1 MYANLAVLAAIVL
14 VYGAVSGRLERSPVS
29 GALVFMGVGFLL
41 GPGVLGVLD
50 FGIGAVEI
58 RLLAELT
65 LALVL
70 FVEAADANLDVLKKS
85 FRIPLRLLTI
95 GLPLSIAL
103 GFALGVPIF
112 PDLTLLEVALLA
124 TMLAPTDAALGK
136 AVVKNPNVPPSVREG
151 LKVESGLNDGVC
163 VPVLFAFLA
172 VATGSASSEEGTVGL
187 GLALFAREIGIG
199 AVVGVVFGL
208 GASKTLG
215 PLSRREGWIGDSWL
229 PMMVPALA
237 LLCFAT
243 AQALHGSGLIA
254 AFVGGITVALLR
266 PPRLHD
272 WLRAAESIGDTLSLL
287 IWIAF
292 GAVVID
298 HALPKFGWDHVLYAV
313 LSLTAI
319 RMLPMFLSLT
329 GLPLGTDGKLFVSW
343 FGPRGLVSIIF
354 VIIVLDAG
362 TPGGE
367 SLAMTVVCT
376 VVLSIIAH
384 GLSAVPLAR
393 IYGARAT
400 GRAHGLAQ
408 ERAPDQAGHAGSV

>member
-1 MYANLAVLAAIVL
+1 MYANLAILAAIVL

-41 GPGVLGVLD
+41 GPGALGVLNLSV
-50 FGIGAVEI
+50 GTGEL

-70 FVEAADANLDVLKKS
+70 FAEAADANLGVLEQS
-85 FRIPLRLLTI
+85 FRIPVRLLAI

-103 GFALGVPIF
+103 GFALGVSIF

-136 AVVKNPNVPPSVREG
+136 AVVTNPNVPPSVREG
-151 LKVESGLNDGVC
+151 LKVESGLNDGIC

-172 VATGSASSEEGTVGL
+172 VATGSASSEESTVGL
-187 GLALFAREIGIG
+187 GLGLFAREIGIG
-199 AVVGVVFGL
+199 AVVGVIFSL
-208 GASKTLG
+208 AACKTLG
-215 PLSRREGWIGDSWL
+215 PLSRRPRWIGDTWL

-243 AQALHGSGLIA
+243 AQTLHGSGLIA
-254 AFVGGITVALLR
+254 AFVGGITMAVLR
-266 PPRLHD
+266 PPKKHD
-272 WLRAAESIGDTLSLL
+272 WLRAAESTGDVLSLL
-287 IWIAF
+287 TWVAF

-298 HALPKFGWDHVLYAV
+298 QALPKLGWDHVLYAA
-313 LSLTAI
+313 LSLTVI
-319 RMLPMFLSLT
+319 RMVPMFLSLT
-329 GLPLGTDGKLFVSW
+329 GLPLGTDSKLFVSW
-343 FGPRGLVSIIF
+343 FGPRGLVSIVF
-354 VIIVLDAG
+354 VIIVLNAG
-362 TPGGE
+362 VPGGD

-376 VVLSIIAH
+376 VILSILAH

-393 IYGARAT
+393 IYGAR
-400 GRAHGLAQ
+400 LAKDAAIDPTL
-408 ERAPDQAGHAGSV
+408 EDQS

>member
-1 MYANLAVLAAIVL
+1 LYANLAVLAAIVL

-41 GPGVLGVLD
+41 GPGALGVLNLSV
-50 FGIGAVEI
+50 GAGEL

-70 FVEAADANLDVLKKS
+70 FVEAADANLNVLEQS
-85 FRIPLRLLTI
+85 FRIPVRLLAI
-95 GLPLSIAL
+95 GLPLCIAL
-103 GFALGVPIF
+103 GFAIGVSIF
-112 PDLTLLEVALLA
+112 PGLTLLEVALLA

-136 AVVKNPNVPPSVREG
+136 SVVTNPNVPPSIREG
-151 LKVESGLNDGVC
+151 LKVEAGLNDGIC

-172 VATGSASSEEGTVGL
+172 VATGSASSEESTIGL
-187 GLALFAREIGIG
+187 GLGLFAREIGIG
-199 AVVGVVFGL
+199 AVVGVVLSF

-215 PLSRREGWIGDSWL
+215 PLSRQEGWVGDTWL
-229 PMMVPALA
+229 PMIVPALA

-254 AFVGGITVALLR
+254 AFMGGITVAVLR
-266 PPRLHD
+266 PPRKHD

-287 IWIAF
+287 TWVAF

-298 HALPKFGWDHVLYAV
+298 QALPKFGWDHVLYAV
-313 LSLTAI
+313 LSLTVI
-319 RMLPMFLSLT
+319 RMLPMFLSLA
-329 GLPLGTDGKLFVSW
+329 GLPLGTDGKLFVGW
-343 FGPRGLVSIIF
+343 FGPRGLVSIVF
-354 VIIVLDAG
+354 VIIVLNAG

-393 IYGARAT
+393 IYGARVDKHT
-400 GRAHGLAQ
+400 TVDPKVQDH
-408 ERAPDQAGHAGSV
+408 S

>member
-1 MYANLAVLAAIVL
+1 MEMTVYANLAVLAAIVL

-29 GALVFMGVGFLL
+29 GALVFMGIGYLL

-50 FGIGAVEI
+50 LSVGTGGF
-58 RLLAELT
+58 RLVAELT
-65 LALVL
+65 LALIL
-70 FVEAADANLDVLKKS
+70 FVEAADANVDVLEKS
-85 FRIPLRLLTI
+85 FRIPGRLLAI

-112 PDLTLLEVALLA
+112 PNLTLLEVALLA

-136 AVVKNPNVPPSVREG
+136 SVVTNPNVPPSIREG
-151 LKVESGLNDGVC
+151 LKVESGLNDGIC

-172 VATGSASSEEGTVGL
+172 IATGSASSEESTIGL
-187 GLALFAREIGIG
+187 GLGLFAREIGIG
-199 AVVGVVFGL
+199 AIVGAVLSFA
-208 GASKTLG
+208 ASKTLG
-215 PLSRREGWIGDSWL
+215 PLSRREGWVGDTWL

-266 PPRLHD
+266 PPRKHD

-287 IWIAF
+287 TWVAF
-292 GAVVID
+292 GAMVINQ
-298 HALPKFGWDHVLYAV
+298 ALPKLGWDHVLYAA
-313 LSLTAI
+313 LSLTVI

-343 FGPRGLVSIIF
+343 FGPRGLVSVVF
-354 VIIVLDAG
+354 VIIVLDRG
-362 TPGGE
+362 VPGGD

-376 VVLSIIAH
+376 VVLSILAH

-393 IYGARAT
+393 IYGARVAKDPT
-400 GRAHGLAQ
+400 VDPNGQ
-408 ERAPDQAGHAGSV
+408 DQS

>member
-1 MYANLAVLAAIVL
+1 VYANLAILAAIVL

-41 GPGVLGVLD
+41 GPGALGVLNLSV
-50 FGIGAVEI
+50 GTGEL

-70 FVEAADANLDVLKKS
+70 FAEAADANLGVLEQS
-85 FRIPLRLLTI
+85 FRIPVRLLAI

-103 GFALGVPIF
+103 GFALGVSIF

-136 AVVKNPNVPPSVREG
+136 AVVTNPNVPPSVREG
-151 LKVESGLNDGVC
+151 LKVESGLNDGIC

-172 VATGSASSEEGTVGL
+172 VATGSASSEESTVGL
-187 GLALFAREIGIG
+187 GLGLFAREIGIG
-199 AVVGVVFGL
+199 AVVGVIFSL
-208 GASKTLG
+208 AACKTLG
-215 PLSRREGWIGDSWL
+215 PLSRRPRWIGDTWL

-243 AQALHGSGLIA
+243 AQTLHGSGLIA
-254 AFVGGITVALLR
+254 AFVGGITMAVLR
-266 PPRLHD
+266 PPKKHD
-272 WLRAAESIGDTLSLL
+272 WLRAAESTGDVLSLL
-287 IWIAF
+287 TWVAF

-298 HALPKFGWDHVLYAV
+298 QALPKFGWDHVLYAA
-313 LSLTAI
+313 LSLTVI
-319 RMLPMFLSLT
+319 RMVPMFLSLT
-329 GLPLGTDGKLFVSW
+329 GLPLGTDSKLFVSW
-343 FGPRGLVSIIF
+343 FGPRGLVSIVF
-354 VIIVLDAG
+354 VIIVLNAG
-362 TPGGE
+362 VPGGD

-376 VVLSIIAH
+376 VILSILAH

-393 IYGARAT
+393 IYGAR
-400 GRAHGLAQ
+400 LAKDAAIDPTL
-408 ERAPDQAGHAGSV
+408 EDQS